1 MKRRPTNQFA
11 LIIIFFLGAIL
22 GGWVILAAQDARM
35 TYESLDKLNAEQA
48 QPVAAVEIDDSKLVI
63 PHWGLFREGNLWSLI
78 SSERYLSN
86 KFAPRLEVTTV
97 AHAKDVTPRV
107 NQQIAAPLKSMVAA
121 AEADGV
127 TLVLSSAYRS
137 AAEQVEVYNWYKQKL
152 GESYAK
158 TYVAPV
164 GASEHQTGLAVD
176 LASSSS
182 ACLADSGKCELVSN
196 ATAWL
201 RDNASKFGF
210 IERYPAGKQSITGV
224 TGEAWHYRYVGK
236 TLAGFLT
243 KNDLTLDEFVTQ
255 ATDKR

>member
-1 MKRRPTNQFA
+1 MKRRPTNQIA
-11 LIIIFFLGAIL
+11 LIIIFFLSAVL
-22 GGWVILAAQDARM
+22 GGWVILAAQDARIA
-35 TYESLDKLNAEQA
+35 YDSLDKLNTEQSR
-48 QPVAAVEIDDSKLVI
+48 PVTIVEIDDSRLVI
-63 PHWGLFREGNLWSLI
+63 PSWEIFHEGNLWSLI
-78 SSERYLSN
+78 SNERHLSKN
-86 KFAPRLEVTTV
+86 YTPKLETTAV
-97 AHAKDVTPRV
+97 SHARDVTPKV
-107 NQQIAAPLKSMVAA
+107 NQRITKPLQSMVTA

-137 AAEQVEVYNWYKQKL
+137 AAEQVEVYEWYKQKL

-158 TYVAPV
+158 TYVAAV

-196 ATAWL
+196 AIAWL
-201 RDNASKFGF
+201 KDNASKFGF

-236 TLAGFLT
+236 TLAGFLA
-243 KNDLTLDEFVTQ
+243 KNDLTLDEFVKQ
-255 ATDKR
+255 AAGQR